1 MLDAAHG
8 EAVGP
13 VVVIQR
19 VHATCVAEETA
30 CMEVARGVGRRG
42 PPVAVRADVSQG
54 SRRVDAVARS
64 RPKRNRWIGCTEETQ
79 RLRCRLEWTTGF
91 LAAVIRPSQ
100 WIAESVAALT
110 RTVVRTTRGREPF
123 LLRIFYSVPNIVKKD
138 HKTAVDAGR
147 SARKGP
153 MPGSRCS
160 VGSRCPRSF

>member
-91 LAAVIRPSQ
+91 FSAVIRPSQ

-123 LLRIFYSVPNIVKKD
+123 LLRILYSVPNIVKKD

-153 MPGSRCS
+153 RLA
-160 VGSRCPRSF
+160 